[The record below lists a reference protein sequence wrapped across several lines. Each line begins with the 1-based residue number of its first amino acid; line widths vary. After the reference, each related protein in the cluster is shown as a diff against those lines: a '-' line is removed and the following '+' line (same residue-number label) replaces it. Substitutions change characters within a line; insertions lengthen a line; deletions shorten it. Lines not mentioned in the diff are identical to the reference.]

1 MSEEIR
7 ENIYD
12 VNLISEMK
20 DFFIDYV
27 MSVIV
32 VCVLFDVRDG
42 LKFVYC
48 CILYGM
54 NELGVI
60 LDKVYKKFV
69 RIVGDV
75 MGKYYFYGD
84 SVIYELMVWMV

>member
-1 MSEEIR
+1 
-7 ENIYD
+7 
-12 VNLISEMK
+12 MK
-20 DFFIDYV
+20 EFFIDYV

-32 VCVLFDVRDG
+32 VCVLFDVCDG

-48 CILYGM
+48 WILYGM

-60 LDKVYKKFV
+60 FDKLYKKLV
-69 RIVGDV
+69 WIVGDV